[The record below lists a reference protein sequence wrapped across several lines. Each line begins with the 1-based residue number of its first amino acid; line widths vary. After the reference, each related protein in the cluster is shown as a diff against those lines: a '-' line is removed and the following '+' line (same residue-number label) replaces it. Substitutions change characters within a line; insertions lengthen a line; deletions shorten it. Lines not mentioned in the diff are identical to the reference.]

1 MPETEYSGQNNLL
14 LMDNYGFWS
23 VLPPLIAIILAMK
36 TRQVLVSLLTG
47 IIVGSIILS
56 HAAIID
62 GITGT
67 VTLIADVFKNDS
79 STKTLM
85 FTLLIGVLIAFIQHS
100 GGVEGFINRVRLGE
114 IPDDS
119 SKLSKLRSKYSVMA
133 GLTGLLCF
141 VESNLA
147 ALTVGTLYRPIFDK
161 LKLPREKLAYIADSV
176 SAPICIFIP
185 LNAWGGFIM
194 GLLVLQGFTNPF
206 TTMLNA
212 MLYNFYPVLTLIMV
226 YTIAATGKDFGLMR
240 KAMVRAD
247 TEGKVLADGARP
259 MVSAE
264 ITVLG
269 TKKNVTPKAFNMFIP
284 MGLMVVSIP
293 LMLVF
298 TGWAEVPDKDGM
310 SFFQKVFE
318 AIGKSSGA
326 TAVLYSVLIALTGG
340 IILYLSQKI
349 MSLREITDLSI
360 KGISGM
366 TQMALIM
373 LFAFAIGN
381 LCNKLG
387 TGIYVAEVSKGFLSP
402 SLVPFVVFIISC
414 FIAFS
419 TGTSWGTFAIMI
431 PIAVPMAEAF
441 DTNIHMAIAAALG
454 GGVFGDHCSPVSDT
468 SIISSMAS
476 ASDHIDHVK
485 TQLPYALVTGS
496 ITALIYLLLGFLG

>member
-1 MPETEYSGQNNLL
+1 MPETDSSAQNSSG
-14 LMDNYGFWS
+14 MDNYGFWS
-23 VLPPLIAIILAMK
+23 ILPPLVAIILAIRTK
-36 TRQVLVSLLTG
+36 QVLISLLTG
-47 IIVGSIILS
+47 LLAGSIILH
-56 HAAIID
+56 HAKIVD

-67 VTLIADVFKNDS
+67 VTILADVFKNDS
-79 STKTLM
+79 STKTIM
-85 FTLLIGVLIAFIQHS
+85 FTLLIGVLLAFIQHS

-114 IPDDS
+114 IPDDTA
-119 SKLSKLRSKYSVMA
+119 KLSKLRSRYSIMA
-133 GLTGLLCF
+133 ACTGVLCF

-147 ALTVGTLYRPIFDK
+147 ALTVGTLFRPIFDK

-212 MLYNFYPVLTLIMV
+212 MVYNFYPVLT
-226 YTIAATGKDFGLMR
+226 IALVFFLAITGRDFGLMR
-240 KAMVRAD
+240 KAIRRAD
-247 TEGKVLADGARP
+247 TEGRLIARGSVP

-264 ITVLG
+264 ITVLT
-269 TKKNVTPKAFNMFIP
+269 TKSNVKPKAFNMFIP
-284 MGLMVVSIP
+284 MGLMVMSIP
-293 LMLVF
+293 LMLIY
-298 TGWAEVPDKDGM
+298 TGWSGILEEPGLTTL
-310 SFFQKVFE
+310 QKVFG

-326 TAVLYSVLIALTGG
+326 TAVLYSVLISLTGS

-349 MSLREITDLSI
+349 MTVRELTELSI

-373 LFAFAIGN
+373 IFAFAIGN
-381 LCNKLG
+381 LCNQLG
-387 TGIYVAEVSKGFLSP
+387 TGLYVAEVSENFLSP
-402 SLVPFVVFIISC
+402 KLVPFVVFIISC

-468 SIISSMAS
+468 TMIASMAS
-476 ASDHIDHVK
+476 ASDHIDHVR
-485 TQLPYALVTGS
+485 TQLPYALFTGV
-496 ITALIYLLLGFLG
+496 ITAMAYLILGLLT

>member
-1 MPETEYSGQNNLL
+1 
-14 LMDNYGFWS
+14 MDNYGFWS
-23 VLPPLIAIILAMK
+23 VLPPLIAIVLAMR
-36 TRQVLVSLLTG
+36 TRQVLISLLTG
-47 IIVGSIILS
+47 LIAGSMILHHAEIIN
-56 HAAIID
+56 

-67 VTLIADVFKNDS
+67 VTIIADVFKNDS
-79 STKTLM
+79 STKTII

-100 GGVEGFINRVRLGE
+100 GGVEGFINKVKLGE
-114 IPDDS
+114 IPDDEK
-119 SKLSKLRSKYSVMA
+119 KLSKLRSKYGVMA
-133 GLTGLLCF
+133 ASTGVMCF

-147 ALTVGTLYRPIFDK
+147 ALTVGTLFRPIFDK
-161 LKLPREKLAYIADSV
+161 LKMPREKLAYIADSV

-194 GLLVLQGFTNPF
+194 GLLVLQGFANPF

-212 MLYNFYPVLTLIMV
+212 MVYNFYPILTIALV
-226 YTIAATGKDFGLMR
+226 FFIAATGKDFGLMR
-240 KAMVRAD
+240 KATKRAHD
-247 TEGKVLADGARP
+247 EGKLLADGATP
-259 MVSAE
+259 MVSSE
-264 ITVLG
+264 LTVLT
-269 TKKNVTPKAFNMFIP
+269 TKENVRPRAFNMFIP

-293 LMLVF
+293 LMLLY
-298 TGWAEVPDKDGM
+298 TGWSSVSEEPGLT
-310 SFFQKVFE
+310 FLQKVS
-318 AIGKSSGA
+318 AAVGKSSGA
-326 TAVLYSVLIALTGG
+326 TAVLYSVLIALTGS

-349 MSLREITDLSI
+349 MTIREITDLSI

-381 LCNKLG
+381 LCNQLG

-402 SLVPFVVFIISC
+402 SLIPFVVFIISC

-431 PIAVPMAEAF
+431 PIAVPMAAAF
-441 DTNIHMAIAAALG
+441 DANIHIAIAAALG

-468 SIISSMAS
+468 TMISSMAS

-485 TQLPYALVTGS
+485 TQLPYALVTGAV
-496 ITALIYLLLGFLG
+496 TALIYLLLGFLT

>member
-1 MPETEYSGQNNLL
+1 
-14 LMDNYGFWS
+14 MDNYGFWS

-36 TRQVLVSLLTG
+36 TRQVLISLLTG
-47 IIVGSIILS
+47 LIVGSFILNRASIIE
-56 HAAIID
+56 

-67 VTLIADVFKNDS
+67 VTIIADVFKNDS
-79 STKTLM
+79 STKTII
-85 FTLLIGVLIAFIQHS
+85 FTLLIGVIIAFIQNS
-100 GGVEGFINRVRLGE
+100 GGVEGFINKVRLGD
-114 IPDDS
+114 IPEGKE
-119 SKLSKLRSKYSVMA
+119 KLSKLRSKYSVMA
-133 GLTGLLCF
+133 AFTGMLCF

-194 GLLVLQGFTNPF
+194 GLLVLQGFSNPF
-206 TTMLNA
+206 TTMLNS
-212 MLYNFYPVLTLIMV
+212 MVYNFYPILTIGLVLF
-226 YTIAATGKDFGLMR
+226 IASSGRDFGPMR
-240 KAMVRAD
+240 KAMKRASL
-247 TEGKVLADGARP
+247 EGKLLADGARP

-264 ITVLG
+264 ITVLT
-269 TKKNVTPKAFNMFIP
+269 TKENVKPRAFNMFIP
-284 MGLMVVSIP
+284 MGLMVLSIP
-293 LMLVF
+293 LMLVY
-298 TGWAEVPDKDGM
+298 TGWADIPEEPGQ
-310 SFFQKVFE
+310 SFLQKASH
-318 AIGKSSGA
+318 AIGQSSGA
-326 TAVLYSVLIALTGG
+326 TAVLYSVLIALTGS

-349 MSLREITDLSI
+349 MTIREITDLSI

-381 LCNKLG
+381 LCNQLG
-387 TGIYVAEVSKGFLSP
+387 TGLYVAEVSKSFLSP
-402 SLVPFVVFIISC
+402 SLIPFVVFIISC

-431 PIAVPMAEAF
+431 PIAVPMAQSF
-441 DTNIHMAIAAALG
+441 DTNIYVAIAAALG

-468 SIISSMAS
+468 TMISSMAS

-485 TQLPYALVTGS
+485 TQLPYALITGS
-496 ITALIYLLLGFLG
+496 ITALMYLLLGFLT